1 LLARNAVHA
10 GMAGKTKML
19 VGLCNNHFVH
29 IPMQATAGKRRHV
42 DCCGD
47 RWMSVLEITGQNS
60 LKN

>member
-42 DCCGD
+42 DCSGD